1 MKVFVTGDIHG
12 AKDIH
17 KLNSKNFIEAS
28 FLTKDDFL
36 IITGDFFITSDSNES
51 TVK

>member
-17 KLNSKNFIEAS
+17 KLNS
-28 FLTKDDFL
+28 
-36 IITGDFFITSDSNES
+36 NES